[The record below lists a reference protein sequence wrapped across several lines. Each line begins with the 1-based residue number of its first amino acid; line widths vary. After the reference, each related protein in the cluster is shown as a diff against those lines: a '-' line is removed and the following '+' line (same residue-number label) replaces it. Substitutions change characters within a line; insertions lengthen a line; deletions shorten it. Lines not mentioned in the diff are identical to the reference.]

1 MEHDEERWEKFKE
14 DQWKRLRDIE
24 EQSVP
29 KMTDLEILAGKRR
42 IKLQAGSRHNVSKN
56 YSHVVGD
63 YNIVTSLPVTS
74 ETLDNME
81 SEISKKQHQHT
92 QKRRV
97 KDKAKERTG
106 KKDDLNL
113 NTSLSNSEY
122 LRKIESEAREKKD
135 ERNKK
140 RREKY
145 RAQKEASK
153 QDGLNLEIE
162 ARKKHDQLN
171 QKRRA
176 KYKAQKQTAGK
187 DSAILS
193 PAEQREAR
201 NKKRRSQYQNA
212 EQREA
217 QNKKRRSQYQN
228 VGTEKREERK
238 NKRHQ
243 AYRKENEE
251 HNVECDASKVIVRT
265 PQKFAALPLV
275 SKRMRNKIKSN
286 KAKFASSNLILDIG
300 SADKICCHCGALMWR
315 FEQTEK
321 EYLLKSNKFSLCCGN
336 GKVRLPLLR
345 ETPSELKA
353 LLDRSNPKR
362 TMFQNNIRM
371 YNNAFGFTSVGAN
384 MDKSI
389 NNGRGPFVYRIH
401 GVLYHQ
407 IGSLFAEE
415 SKKPVFSQI
424 YMYDNQEQVSKHMN
438 FPNSEEPLDS
448 EITECLSVMLHRVN
462 ALVDIYRQVRDR
474 YKESEVIPGK
484 LRLIAN
490 RDTDGR
496 ESNVPTNAYDFAG
509 LVANSNLADD
519 RDIVVHPHDGFLHR
533 ISVLHPCY
541 MSLQYPLLFPW
552 GEDGFRIDIL
562 HSGVSEKSGNK
573 RDVVTIREYYCY
585 RLQYRDAEGHTLIGG
600 GRLFLQFVVDAWA
613 CIEHTRLTW
622 VLTHQTILRSDL
634 YNNVVDSVNKG
645 DTNASTIGKRIV
657 LPSSFTGSPR
667 YMQQNYQ
674 DCMAICRKFGSPDLF
689 ITFTCNPQWPE
700 IKEYC
705 DKVPHCIPADRPD
718 VMARVFKIK
727 LELLLE
733 DLTDNHV
740 LGKVI
745 GVAYTIEFQKR
756 GLPHAHIIV
765 WLEESDKCHSTDDI
779 DQLICA
785 EIPDKESD
793 EIGYDAVS
801 RHMIHGPCGAYNIE
815 CPCMKDGKCTKYYPK
830 EFTNET
836 TIDSNGYAVYRR
848 RDHKHTVH
856 FKEKD
861 IEIDNRFVVPYN
873 RGLLVKYQAHINIE
887 WCNQGR
893 LIKYMFKYV
902 NKGPDRATVVVETAN
917 AVVTNDTKQIVNVNE
932 VEEYVSCRYL
942 SSAEACWRIFEFPIH
957 HHKPVVI
964 KLVFHLENEQQV
976 YFREDE
982 TLTTVVDR
990 IDPNATMFIQW
1001 FRVNR
1006 EDPAAR
1012 DLTFVEFPEKYF
1024 WDNTGKIW
1032 QRRKK
1037 KMCVIGRMVYVH
1049 PTAGERFY
1057 LRMLLNIVKGAT
1069 SFEDVRTVNGV
1080 VYNTYKE
1087 ACFHHGLLECDDEW
1101 HTAITDASTHQTGAQ
1116 LRELFVTLLLFCDIS
1131 DVRALWDKHWKSF
1144 SDDIEHRQRK
1154 HFPNRAFVI
1163 NDEQLE
1169 SLTLYDVD
1177 LQLRKRG
1184 KTLADFPTLPKL
1196 DRDLQRQSTNTLLYE
1211 ENMYDRHA
1219 LAVEGK
1225 KCREMLNDKQ
1235 ADIFDNV
1242 INNVICE
1249 KGGLFFVYG
1258 YGGTGKTFLW
1268 KTIINTLRSEGKI
1281 VLAVASSGIASL
1293 LIEGGRTAHSR
1304 FKIPIDIDENS
1315 TCDIKQQ
1322 SFLAELIVQSDLIVW
1337 DEAPMNHKHVFEA
1350 VDRSIRDL
1358 MRHKDENNL
1367 TKPFGGKTVLLGGD
1381 FRQIL
1386 PVLPRKGREDI
1397 VMASINKSYLWDYCK
1412 VFKLDKNM
1420 RIESDVP
1427 PVTIS
1432 GQQVPYADWVV
1443 SVGDG
1448 VVPTVPSV
1456 EGNEPCWIEIP
1467 SELNLD
1473 PGDDGKKA
1481 IIDAVYGELCNSSND
1496 SGYFRDRAILTPLNE
1511 DVDLINKEVMKRFT
1525 GQSKIYRSVDS
1536 VCKSTVNYE
1545 SMETMYT
1552 SEYLNSLRIA
1562 GVPNHQLELKIGA
1575 PIVLLR
1581 NLAPSKGLCNGTRL
1595 IVTQLC
1601 ARVIEAV
1608 IVTGNHIGQKAFI
1621 PRICMRPSDTTLPFT
1636 LKRVQ
1641 FPVSLCYAMT
1651 INKSQ
1656 GQTLKYVGLY
1666 LPRPVF
1672 SHGQFYVAISRVTTP
1687 LGLHIVCE
1695 NETHPFVGMTKNVVY
1710 HEIFANL

>member
-1 MEHDEERWEKFKE
+1 
-14 DQWKRLRDIE
+14 
-24 EQSVP
+24 
-29 KMTDLEILAGKRR
+29 
-42 IKLQAGSRHNVSKN
+42 
-56 YSHVVGD
+56 
-63 YNIVTSLPVTS
+63 
-74 ETLDNME
+74 
-81 SEISKKQHQHT
+81 
-92 QKRRV
+92 
-97 KDKAKERTG
+97 
-106 KKDDLNL
+106 
-113 NTSLSNSEY
+113 
-122 LRKIESEAREKKD
+122 
-135 ERNKK
+135 
-140 RREKY
+140 
-145 RAQKEASK
+145 
-153 QDGLNLEIE
+153 
-162 ARKKHDQLN
+162 
-171 QKRRA
+171 
-176 KYKAQKQTAGK
+176 
-187 DSAILS
+187 
-193 PAEQREAR
+193 
-201 NKKRRSQYQNA
+201 
-212 EQREA
+212 
-217 QNKKRRSQYQN
+217 
-228 VGTEKREERK
+228 
-238 NKRHQ
+238 
-243 AYRKENEE
+243 
-251 HNVECDASKVIVRT
+251 
-265 PQKFAALPLV
+265 
-275 SKRMRNKIKSN
+275 
-286 KAKFASSNLILDIG
+286 
-300 SADKICCHCGALMWR
+300 
-315 FEQTEK
+315 
-321 EYLLKSNKFSLCCGN
+321 
-336 GKVRLPLLR
+336 
-345 ETPSELKA
+345 
-353 LLDRSNPKR
+353 
-362 TMFQNNIRM
+362 M

-1225 KCREMLNDKQ
+1225 KL
-1235 ADIFDNV
+1235 
-1242 INNVICE
+1242 
-1249 KGGLFFVYG
+1249 
-1258 YGGTGKTFLW
+1258 
-1268 KTIINTLRSEGKI
+1268 
-1281 VLAVASSGIASL
+1281 
-1293 LIEGGRTAHSR
+1293 
-1304 FKIPIDIDENS
+1304 
-1315 TCDIKQQ
+1315 
-1322 SFLAELIVQSDLIVW
+1322 
-1337 DEAPMNHKHVFEA
+1337 
-1350 VDRSIRDL
+1350 
-1358 MRHKDENNL
+1358 
-1367 TKPFGGKTVLLGGD
+1367 
-1381 FRQIL
+1381 
-1386 PVLPRKGREDI
+1386 
-1397 VMASINKSYLWDYCK
+1397 
-1412 VFKLDKNM
+1412 
-1420 RIESDVP
+1420 
-1427 PVTIS
+1427 TIS

-1687 LGLHIVCE
+1687 LGLHIVSSFFLGIPRIHSSVFTRKVSALWGTQVLPSAANHGTQFQAGPLQFGLIADFSKRLQLGTVYLISDYDVVPAPDTYRPVPGE
-1695 NETHPFVGMTKNVVY
+1695 YAINFHRKTNVKKLGDVPAIPMLQFGLKTFAQARGRLGDVVTLIDVVGKLKDYTDIQTAKSGKKSLDIVLSDERTQDQPMTANVETVPIAELFEAQLPDGKNFIEFYTKATVIGLFPAHGWYYTGCNKCGKKLNDFAQCIKLTLAVQDSTSDTSFV
-1710 HEIFANL
+1710 IFDRHVMQLIKVSAQHLLNTDQVFNFITRYKCFP

>member
-1 MEHDEERWEKFKE
+1 
-14 DQWKRLRDIE
+14 
-24 EQSVP
+24 
-29 KMTDLEILAGKRR
+29 
-42 IKLQAGSRHNVSKN
+42 
-56 YSHVVGD
+56 
-63 YNIVTSLPVTS
+63 
-74 ETLDNME
+74 
-81 SEISKKQHQHT
+81 
-92 QKRRV
+92 
-97 KDKAKERTG
+97 
-106 KKDDLNL
+106 
-113 NTSLSNSEY
+113 
-122 LRKIESEAREKKD
+122 
-135 ERNKK
+135 
-140 RREKY
+140 
-145 RAQKEASK
+145 
-153 QDGLNLEIE
+153 
-162 ARKKHDQLN
+162 
-171 QKRRA
+171 
-176 KYKAQKQTAGK
+176 
-187 DSAILS
+187 
-193 PAEQREAR
+193 
-201 NKKRRSQYQNA
+201 
-212 EQREA
+212 
-217 QNKKRRSQYQN
+217 
-228 VGTEKREERK
+228 
-238 NKRHQ
+238 
-243 AYRKENEE
+243 
-251 HNVECDASKVIVRT
+251 
-265 PQKFAALPLV
+265 
-275 SKRMRNKIKSN
+275 
-286 KAKFASSNLILDIG
+286 
-300 SADKICCHCGALMWR
+300 
-315 FEQTEK
+315 
-321 EYLLKSNKFSLCCGN
+321 
-336 GKVRLPLLR
+336 
-345 ETPSELKA
+345 
-353 LLDRSNPKR
+353 
-362 TMFQNNIRM
+362 M

-384 MDKSI
+384 IDKSI

-401 GVLYHQ
+401 GVIYHQ

-424 YMYDNQEQVSKHMN
+424 YMYDNLEQVNKRMN

-448 EITECLSVMLHRVN
+448 EITELLSVMLHRVN

-519 RDIVVHPHDGFLHR
+519 RDILVHPHDGVLHR

-562 HSGVSEKSGNK
+562 HSGISAKSGNK

-801 RHMIHGPCGAYNIE
+801 RHMIHGPCGAYNID

-836 TIDSNGYAVYRR
+836 TIDSNGYPVYRR
-848 RDHKHTVH
+848 RDDKHTVH

-861 IEIDNRFVVPYN
+861 IEIDNRFLFYISVIEYNCMGCNSTYLTYFYCISISRFVVPYN

-902 NKGPDRATVVVETAN
+902 NKGPDRATVVVETAD
-917 AVVTNDTKQIVNVNE
+917 AVVTNATKQYVNINE

-1012 DLTFVEFPEKYF
+1012 ELTFVEFPEKYF

-1219 LAVEGK
+1219 LA
-1225 KCREMLNDKQ
+1225 
-1235 ADIFDNV
+1235 
-1242 INNVICE
+1242 
-1249 KGGLFFVYG
+1249 
-1258 YGGTGKTFLW
+1258 
-1268 KTIINTLRSEGKI
+1268 
-1281 VLAVASSGIASL
+1281 
-1293 LIEGGRTAHSR
+1293 
-1304 FKIPIDIDENS
+1304 
-1315 TCDIKQQ
+1315 
-1322 SFLAELIVQSDLIVW
+1322 
-1337 DEAPMNHKHVFEA
+1337 
-1350 VDRSIRDL
+1350 
-1358 MRHKDENNL
+1358 
-1367 TKPFGGKTVLLGGD
+1367 
-1381 FRQIL
+1381 
-1386 PVLPRKGREDI
+1386 
-1397 VMASINKSYLWDYCK
+1397 
-1412 VFKLDKNM
+1412 
-1420 RIESDVP
+1420 
-1427 PVTIS
+1427 
-1432 GQQVPYADWVV
+1432 QVPYADWVV

-1481 IIDAVYGELCNSSND
+1481 IIDAVYDELCNSSND

-1545 SMETMYT
+1545 SMESMYT
-1552 SEYLNSLRIA
+1552 PEYLNSLRIA

-1601 ARVIEAV
+1601 ARVIEAI
-1608 IVTGNHIGQKAFI
+1608 IVTGNHIGEKAFI
-1621 PRICMRPSDTTLPFT
+1621 PRICMRPSDTALPFT

-1641 FPVSLCYAMT
+1641 FPISLCYAMT

-1695 NETHPFVGMTKNVVY
+1695 NETHPIVGMTKNVVY
-1710 HEIFANL
+1710 HEQISSNRCIVIVDQHMPQPKPISLLMKRYALLIIIYMCGTQVQAGPLQFGLIADFSKRLLLGSVYLISNYDVAAAPDTYRPVPGEYSVNFHRKTSVKKIGDVPAIPMFQFNLKTFEETRARLGDVVTLIDVVGKLKDYTHIQTAKSGKKSLDIVLADKSQEQQNMANVEAVTIAQLFEAQLPDGKNFIEFYTEATVIGLFPNEGWYYIGCNKCGKKMNDFGQCIKLTLAVKDSTADTSFVIFDRHVMKLINVSAQHLLNSDQVFTFPT